1 MEKKTKSSKHAKQ
14 PHSSFSSLQQHIM
27 EEETVWKVFISMVGS
42 LFLVFLVNTI
52 LLLTSL
58 KDFLDPMKD
67 FLEASPA
74 VSIAITCLILLL
86 FLFLAFGGRMLEGR
100 LLLSSSL
107 LLLATTSSGLL
118 TFLLTTTF
126 PATTAPVLLAIFIFM
141 VTLLLTTAIA
151 YTFSLSPKT
160 WSTWL
165 TPLAVF
171 TCTLLLLLAWD
182 SWIGQDFILL
192 FSSWDI
198 VYGGLAA
205 ADLLLIIQL
214 ASYQL
219 LKDGRFKNTVNINL
233 VLLSFIWLHL
243 LILLVAVIVAIGA
256 IGVATGGAG
265 CDNCDCEGCGDCQG
279 CGSVGGGHN
288 ERRAEEG
295 QVGVQE

>member
-1 MEKKTKSSKHAKQ
+1 
-14 PHSSFSSLQQHIM
+14 M
-27 EEETVWKVFISMVGS
+27 EEETIWKVFISIVLS
-42 LFLVFLVNTI
+42 LFLVFLVNAT

-58 KDFLDPMKD
+58 KDLLDPMKD
-67 FLEASPA
+67 FLQASPA
-74 VSIAITCLILLL
+74 ASLAITCLILLLFFLL

-126 PATTAPVLLAIFIFM
+126 PATTAPALLAIFITM

-151 YTFSLSPKT
+151 YTFSLSPRT

-165 TPLAVF
+165 TSLAVF
-171 TCTLLLLLAWD
+171 TSTLLLLLAWD

-198 VYGGLAA
+198 LYGGLAA
-205 ADLLLIIQL
+205 ADLLIIIQV
-214 ASYQL
+214 ATYQL
-219 LKDGRFKNTVNINL
+219 LKDGKFKDTMSCNL

-243 LILLVAVIVAIGA
+243 LILMVAGIMVVTIGSA
-256 IGVATGGAG
+256 GGG
-265 CDNCDCEGCGDCQG
+265 DCAGCGDCDCGGCGDWNCGG

-295 QVGVQE
+295 QVGVQEGP